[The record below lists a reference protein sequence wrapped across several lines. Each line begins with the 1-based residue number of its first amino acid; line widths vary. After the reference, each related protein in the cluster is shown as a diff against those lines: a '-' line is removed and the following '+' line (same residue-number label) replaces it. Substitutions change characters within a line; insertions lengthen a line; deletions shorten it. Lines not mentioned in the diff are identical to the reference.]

1 MGRQVIVSF
10 NRVGASG
17 RDSMAN
23 FLAGMAEG
31 VEGATGASPARKV
44 GLQSR
49 SPWSAAHAFVEDGD
63 TVQDVADAL
72 AQAVF
77 DEGVAGPFA
86 ASDIDSSGTVTELN
100 APTPS

>member
-1 MGRQVIVSF
+1 MARQIIVSF

-23 FLAGMAEG
+23 FLAGMANE
-31 VEGATGASPARKV
+31 VEAVTGAAPARKV
-44 GLQSR
+44 GMLAR

-63 TVQDVADAL
+63 TPQDVADAL

-86 ASDIDSSGTVTELN
+86 ASDIDSAGAITELT

>member
-1 MGRQVIVSF
+1 MARQVIVSF

-23 FLAGMAEG
+23 FLAGMAAE
-31 VEGATGASPARKV
+31 VEAATGASPARKV
-44 GLQSR
+44 GLLSR
-49 SPWSAAHAFVEDGD
+49 SPWSAAFASVEDGD
-63 TVQDVADAL
+63 TVQDVADGL

-86 ASDIDSSGTVTELN
+86 ASDIDSSGTITELT